1 MPAWLTRHRADKL
14 VQIYVPGCVA
24 EDELPTI
31 VAAKVDSL
39 VERKPAIR
47 KTGMTILSPET
58 AAMIASKFDIARPGP
73 RSCSSRADGA
83 PTDRAHH
90 AGRAAVG
97 QVLDVAHV

>member
-1 MPAWLTRHRADKL
+1 MPAWLTPHRADKRTQMYL
-14 VQIYVPGCVA
+14 PGRVA

-39 VERKPAIR
+39 VERKPVIR

-58 AAMIASKFDIARPGP
+58 AAMIAAKFDIARPGP
-73 RSCSSRADGA
+73 RSCSSPADGA
-83 PTDRAHH
+83 PTVRAHH
-90 AGRAAVG
+90 AGPAAVG